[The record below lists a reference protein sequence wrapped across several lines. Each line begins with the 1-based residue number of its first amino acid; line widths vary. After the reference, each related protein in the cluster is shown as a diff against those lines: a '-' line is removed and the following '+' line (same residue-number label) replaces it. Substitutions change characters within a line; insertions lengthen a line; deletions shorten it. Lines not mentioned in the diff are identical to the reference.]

1 MAKMVTLSF
10 KDTEIDLY
18 KYIKSKSSPSAYI
31 KDLIEKEMGG
41 VILKVKEK
49 KDEEPKKSP
58 TVNVSA
64 LKGVGK

>member
-41 VILKVKEK
+41 VVPKEKEK
-49 KDEEPKKSP
+49 KDEPPKKPP
-58 TVNVSA
+58 TFNLSA

>member
-1 MAKMVTLSF
+1 MVTLSF

-41 VILKVKEK
+41 VEPKEKDK
-49 KDEEPKKSP
+49 KDEESKKPP
-58 TVNVSA
+58 TFNLSA